1 MRHTM
6 MGVLAAALTIPSLA
20 ALAGEPPGQAAT
32 PVAPPDGS
40 AQPAQ
45 PASAEASARPPAEA
59 PSPSATPS
67 ASTTP
72 MDPALL
78 AQLQAAAGADEQT
91 VKAQNAGALGG
102 TQPSAPAQPELGKGV
117 VGNETNP
124 AMAFIVDA
132 AGAWFSQDARIH
144 QEGHTPHQT
153 GPVLQGAELAIQAPV
168 DPFFRVFA
176 AVEVAHMELEE
187 AYATTTS
194 LPLNLQVRA
203 GKFLSMVGR
212 HNPTHPHQWK
222 FATTPLPNEFLFG
235 GEGMALPGGELS
247 VLLPVP
253 WYVEI
258 VGAVQAGEAGSYRTR
273 TEGSGEPT
281 YRDFVYPARL
291 VQFFDLADDWAL
303 QVGLNTVQG
312 RSSAGERG
320 ADRTQAYGAD
330 LFLKWRPIGQGATGY
345 TYISTTV
352 EGWYRTMDVVGGD
365 RWKDAG
371 GYAEITFGIDKE
383 WDTGIRGELW
393 RRLDDLGVPEER
405 QPFGID
411 ATRGTAQVSFMPSHF
426 SRIRAQY
433 AFEKTELFP
442 DNHIGLLQLEVAAGA
457 HGAHTY

>member
-6 MGVLAAALTIPSLA
+6 IGVLAAALTIPSLA
-20 ALAGEPPGQAAT
+20 ALAGEPAGQAAA
-32 PVAPPDGS
+32 PVVPPDGS
-40 AQPAQ
+40 AQPVQSASAEPSARLPAAAFSPSALP
-45 PASAEASARPPAEA
+45 PASAA
-59 PSPSATPS
+59 
-67 ASTTP
+67 P
-72 MDPALL
+72 MDPTLL

-91 VKAQNAGALGG
+91 IKAQNAGALGG
-102 TQPSAPAQPELGKGV
+102 AQQGATAQPELGKGV

-124 AMAFIVDA
+124 AMALIVDV
-132 AGAWFSQDARIH
+132 AGAWFSEDDRIH

-153 GPVLQGAELAIQAPV
+153 GPALQGAELAIQAPV

-176 AVEVAHMELEE
+176 AFCIAHGELEE

-212 HNPTHPHQWK
+212 HNPTHLHQWK

-235 GEGMALPGGELS
+235 GEGLGLPGGELS

-258 VGAVQAGEAGSYRTR
+258 VGAVQAGEAGAYRTR

-281 YRDFVYPARL
+281 YRDFVYPVRL

-320 ADRTQAYGAD
+320 ADRTQAYGGD

-352 EGWYRTMDVVGGD
+352 EGWYRTMDVAGGD

-371 GYAEITFGIDKE
+371 GYAEVTFGIDKE

-393 RRLDDLGVPEER
+393 RRLDDLGVAEER
-405 QPFGID
+405 LPFGID
-411 ATRGTAQVSFMPSHF
+411 ATRGTAQISFMPSHF

-433 AFEKTELFP
+433 AVERTELFP
-442 DNHIGLLQLEVAAGA
+442 DHHIGLLQLEVAAGA
-457 HGAHTY
+457 HGAHAY